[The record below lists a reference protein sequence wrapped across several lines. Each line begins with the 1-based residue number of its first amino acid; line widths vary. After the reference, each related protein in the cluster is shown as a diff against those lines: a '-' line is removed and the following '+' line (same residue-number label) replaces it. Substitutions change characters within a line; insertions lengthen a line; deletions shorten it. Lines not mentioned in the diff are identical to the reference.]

1 VERGSDLEVQS
12 VQRLKDRV
20 AIVTGAGGGVGE
32 GVARAFAAEGARV
45 AIANRTEKT
54 GRAVAA
60 SIEEDFADCGAKA
73 LYVQTDVSQ
82 EDSVRSMVDT
92 TVRELGRVDVL
103 VNNATPAGGMAR
115 LERLTQEAME
125 EHVHVNYYGAFWAMQ
140 AAFPHMKAGGHG
152 RVVNMCSL
160 NGINA
165 HRYTTAYNASKEALR
180 ALTRT
185 AAVEWARYGITCNVL
200 CPSAVSPPWQA
211 FERWA
216 PDRSAELLE
225 SVPMGRMGDAE
236 HDIGPVA
243 VFLASDESRFVTG
256 NTIHADGGGH
266 INGVAWKFELP
277 ES

>member
-1 VERGSDLEVQS
+1 VSAA
-12 VQRLKDRV
+12 QRLKGRV
-20 AIVTGAGGGVGE
+20 AVVTGAGAGVGE

-45 AIANRTEKT
+45 VIASRTEET

-73 LYVQTDVSQ
+73 LYVRTDVSQ
-82 EDSVRSMVDT
+82 ECSVRSMVDT
-92 TVRELGRVDVL
+92 TVRELGSVDVL

-115 LERLTQEAME
+115 LERLTQETME

-140 AAFPHMKAGGHG
+140 AAFPHMKASGQG
-152 RVVNMCSL
+152 RIVNMCSL

-185 AAVEWARYGITCNVL
+185 AAVEWAPYGITCNVL
-200 CPSAVSPPWQA
+200 CPSAVSPPWQE

-216 PDRSAELLE
+216 PERAAELLE
-225 SVPMGRMGDAE
+225 SVPMGRMGDALQ
-236 HDIGPVA
+236 DIGPVA

-266 INGVAWKFELP
+266 INGVAWTFELP